1 MVQPAQGL
9 WYLPETGE
17 CPVADT
23 LKLIGGKHTPKILHC
38 LALADHHFLE
48 LLRALP
54 EISRKVLTEEL
65 RSLESNGLVL
75 RTELGD
81 ERKRVRYELTR
92 KGRGLASI
100 LGQMF
105 AWAMEHRKDGRL
117 AQTA

>member
-1 MVQPAQGL
+1 MVQPAPGL

-48 LLRALP
+48 LIRALP
-54 EISRKVLTEEL
+54 QISRKVLTEEL
-65 RSLESNGLVL
+65 RSLENSGLVL

-81 ERKRVRYELTR
+81 ERKRVRYALTS
-92 KGRGLASI
+92 KGRGLAGI
-100 LGQMF
+100 LGHMF
-105 AWAMEHRKDGRL
+105 VWAMEHRENGQLQRS
-117 AQTA
+117 A